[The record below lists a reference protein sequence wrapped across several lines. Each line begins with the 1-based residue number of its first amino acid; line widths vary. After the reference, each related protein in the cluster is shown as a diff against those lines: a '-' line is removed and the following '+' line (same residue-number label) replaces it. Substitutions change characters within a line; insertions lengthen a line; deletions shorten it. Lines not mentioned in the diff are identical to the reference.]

1 MTTSLQTHTELQ
13 ARRRRKVIEQM
24 LRTGYSDDEICE
36 AAAGATLPSGE
47 PGLSMTR
54 SEVREEMYRIYAQWA
69 SEDQERMPYSKS
81 MAVRRLNVH
90 IRKAAAAGKWTAV
103 AAMEKVLGSIQGTIE
118 QPNQI
123 TIQTGDR
130 FTEAAIKRLTGMDP
144 AEYRQIIEEQRRIL
158 NVTSQSQST
167 VIPTKN

>member
-1 MTTSLQTHTELQ
+1 MTTSLQTHAELQ

-54 SEVREEMYRIYAQWA
+54 AEVREEMYRIYAQWA

-90 IRKAAAAGKWTAV
+90 IRKAAAAGRWSCGSRKRSRNTG
-103 AAMEKVLGSIQGTIE
+103 EKTGSASAFPGASRSSGGA
-118 QPNQI
+118 P
-123 TIQTGDR
+123 
-130 FTEAAIKRLTGMDP
+130 M
-144 AEYRQIIEEQRRIL
+144 
-158 NVTSQSQST
+158 
-167 VIPTKN
+167 